1 MNRIF
6 GLTVLLTATIAMFC
20 LPIAAQ
26 GQQIYLGVAQS
37 GSLQVGTEEPCIL
50 NSCLLYAGDFDP
62 NGQNPNGLWNAN
74 STTFGIVGTVYVPFT
89 VPKKFKG
96 AKGKTD
102 WNVQGLFM
110 NEQMVDVGLG
120 TSVSS
125 VSWSIVQ
132 GVNAGGNPFGGQVK
146 TICSGTGMPT
156 VTPTGRFAFG
166 SPEETILITGI
177 NCPILE
183 AGSYWMTL
191 VPTTPGI
198 AFLSDVEDN
207 TPANAEGPGSE
218 PADLSFFFSPSF
230 GFNSFTDTSS
240 ASVCGGIG
248 CDSFSV
254 GVVGTAVH

>member
-1 MNRIF
+1 MNRVF
-6 GLTVLLTATIAMFC
+6 GWTVLSAAVIVMFC

-26 GQQIYLGVAQS
+26 GQQVYLGVAQA
-37 GSLQVGTEEPCIL
+37 GALQPGTEEPCIL
-50 NSCLLYAGDFDP
+50 NSCLLYAGDFNP

-74 STTFGIVGTVYVPFT
+74 NTVFGIVGTVYVPFT

-110 NEQMVDVGLG
+110 NEQIEDVGFG
-120 TSVSS
+120 TFISS

-132 GVNAGGNPFGGQVK
+132 GVNDGGNPFGGAVK
-146 TICSGTGMPT
+146 TICSGTGTPT

-166 SPEETILITGI
+166 LPEETIMITGI

-183 AGSYWMTL
+183 NGSYWMTL
-191 VPTTPGI
+191 VPTTPAI

-218 PADLSFFFSPSF
+218 PPDLSFFISPFF
-230 GFNSFTDTSS
+230 GFNSFSNTAT
-240 ASVCGGIG
+240 VCGGIG

-254 GVVGTAVH
+254 GVIGTAVH